1 MLHIGIDD
9 TDSKKGMCTTYL
21 GAVLKDTLE
30 GIAEIQSLKLVR
42 LNPNIKWKT
51 RGNGSIVMVVKTE
64 DEKEVKN
71 IVEKLVKE
79 NAEFDDKNTNPG
91 IVYYTG
97 KIPEEF
103 KKFYHKAL
111 HEVVEIKDAEELANA
126 HGAETLKFKN
136 GRGIIGALAA
146 IGSDFQDHTHE
157 IIAYR
162 GRDKQGQKRTVD
174 KKSVI
179 QMDKATHPLTYNN
192 LDYDTGKILITPHTS
207 CPVLFGIRG
216 ENKEVLKKA
225 FSIVK
230 TEDVIERTAIY
241 LTNQCT
247 DAHLEVVNKISEIR
261 PYSSVEVKGKVKVPP
276 KKIEGGHVIFKIK
289 DKSNT
294 EIYCAAYEPTGDFRK
309 IINKLK
315 PEDVITVSGGVK
327 NTIGLTINL
336 EKLEIHELI
345 DAYSEQNPSCPEC
358 GKRMKSAGRG
368 QGYRC
373 KGCKTHKEKRE
384 KTMIK
389 RELKPGVYQVPP
401 RAMRHLSKPL
411 GRSAGEMR

>member
-51 RGNGSIVMVVKTE
+51 RGNGSIVIVVKTE
-64 DEKEVKN
+64 DEKAVKN

-79 NAEFDDKNTNPG
+79 NAEFEDKNTNPG

-111 HEVVEIKDAEELANA
+111 HEIVEIKDAEELAHA
-126 HGAETLKFKN
+126 HGAEALKFKN

-146 IGSDFQDHTHE
+146 IGSDLQDHTHE

-162 GRDKQGQKRTVD
+162 GKDKQGQKRTVD

-207 CPVLFGIRG
+207 CPVIFGIRG
-216 ENKEVLKKA
+216 ENKKVLKKA
-225 FSIVK
+225 FNIVK

-241 LTNQCT
+241 ITNQCT

-261 PYSSVEVKGKVKVPP
+261 PYSSVEVKGKVKVLP

-315 PEDVITVSGGVK
+315 PGDVITVSGGVK
-327 NTIGLTINL
+327 NTLGLTINL

-345 DAYSEQNPSCPEC
+345 DVYSEQNPSCPEC

-373 KGCKTHKEKRE
+373 KRCKTQKEKKE
-384 KTMIK
+384 KTLIK